1 MLDGKLLC
9 YSISFIHKVLKRKS
23 KAEVELFT
31 GPDTLDFLIVHSFI
45 NSATN
50 SCDFSAI
57 REVTSKP
64 WPNLQY
70 MIMWYNT
77 FFLYTYSN
85 LISRAAFVGMESDQT
100 HMIQCE
106 KKLELLLDFEG
117 VRHTLPYQ
125 SVHSSHSLVDD
136 LH

>member
-1 MLDGKLLC
+1 M
-9 YSISFIHKVLKRKS
+9 
-23 KAEVELFT
+23 
-31 GPDTLDFLIVHSFI
+31 

-50 SCDFSAI
+50 SSDFSAI
-57 REVTSKP
+57 RELTGKS
-64 WPNLQY
+64 WLNLQL
-70 MIMWYNT
+70 MIMWYNP
-77 FFLYTYSN
+77 FFWYIYSDF
-85 LISRAAFVGMESDQT
+85 ISQAAFVGMESDQT

-106 KKLELLLDFEG
+106 KKLELLSDSEG